1 MMNPRKDGY
10 AKDRRRRYAHTMR
23 RKGERVS
30 RRRLSTAATMA
41 LVMMLGLW
49 VGLIAPESRFA
60 PVAVANAAESCR
72 ASFIWPVRSS
82 GADPPLIK
90 VFDNPAKPWL
100 PGHRGVDIA
109 VAEGTQ
115 LVAPAPGT
123 ISFAGGVGGKHVVSI
138 RHHHGL
144 TTTYEPARTSLRI
157 GASVS
162 RGTSFAHV
170 SGHSDHCDG
179 SCMHWGVK
187 RSDGTYVDP
196 VHEVHR
202 KRIVLKP
209 M

>member
-1 MMNPRKDGY
+1 
-10 AKDRRRRYAHTMR
+10 
-23 RKGERVS
+23 
-30 RRRLSTAATMA
+30 MA
-41 LVMMLGLW
+41 LVSVLGLW
-49 VGLIAPESRFA
+49 VGLIVPESGLA
-60 PVAVANAAESCR
+60 PAAVADVAGSCR
-72 ASFIWPVRSS
+72 ASFIWPVRSG
-82 GADPPLIK
+82 GADPPLTK
-90 VFDNPAKPWL
+90 TFDNPAKPWL

-109 VAEGTQ
+109 ADEGTQ
-115 LVAPAPGT
+115 LVAPAPGA

-144 TTTYEPARTSLRI
+144 TTTYEPARTSLGV

-162 RGTSFAHV
+162 RGMSFAHV

-179 SCMHWGVK
+179 SCVHWGAK
-187 RSDGTYVDP
+187 RTDGTYVDP